1 MSESLTA
8 AAAGF
13 VPLYRRRVALA
24 VKRPIA
30 LVGQALTPVLWVLV
44 VGPALA
50 EAFGGFARDVDYFSY
65 IAVGQIVFILPF
77 SAMFAG
83 LVVMQD
89 RDFGILR
96 ELLVAPIHRAVIPL
110 ASIAAILTVGAGQ
123 IALIV
128 GLALAR
134 GATFHVAFAPLVAGA
149 AGAALLT
156 AGTYAL
162 AEYLAYTITQPQI
175 FGTLIPAIGATPYAL
190 CGAIYPISA
199 LPEGVRQLA
208 LALPWTHAVALLR
221 YGLIGSHA
229 SGLGQIWHLHSNAAM
244 VLLSLA
250 VLALY
255 ASLTTT
261 LALRAFKRSTLK

>member
-1 MSESLTA
+1 MT

-13 VPLYRRRVALA
+13 TPLYQRRVALA

-30 LVGQALTPVLWVLV
+30 LVSQALTPVLWVLV

-50 EAFGGFARDVDYFSY
+50 QAFGGFAHGVDYYTY

-89 RDFGILR
+89 RDFGVLR
-96 ELLVAPIHRAVIPL
+96 ELLVAPIRRSVIPL
-110 ASIAAILTVGAGQ
+110 ASIAAILTVASGQ

-128 GLALAR
+128 GLSLLR
-134 GATFHVAFAPLVAGA
+134 GAHFHIAFAPLLAAIVA
-149 AGAALLT
+149 AGLLT
-156 AGTYAL
+156 AGTYGL
-162 AEYLAYTITQPQI
+162 AEYLAYTVTQPQT

-190 CGAIYPISA
+190 CGAIYPLST

-208 LALPWTHAVALLR
+208 LVLPWTHAVALLR
-221 YGLIGSHA
+221 YGLMGPRS
-229 SGLGQIWHLHSNAAM
+229 SGLEQIWHLHSMTMMA
-244 VLLSLA
+244 LLSLA
-250 VLALY
+250 VLA
-255 ASLTTT
+255 AFAGLTVT
-261 LALRAFKRSTLK
+261 LAMRAFRRSTLR